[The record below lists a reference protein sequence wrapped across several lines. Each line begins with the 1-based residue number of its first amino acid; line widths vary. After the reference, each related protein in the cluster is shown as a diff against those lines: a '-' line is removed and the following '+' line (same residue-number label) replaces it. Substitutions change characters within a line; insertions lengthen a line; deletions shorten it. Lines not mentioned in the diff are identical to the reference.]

1 LGARAKNNNWPPYPT
16 SNSFAGILVKV
27 RSVRRWAVVAVGLAL
42 LCGLPVIASAL
53 PVSVPALTASQLRG
67 RILASADESYAGYA
81 ESNAT
86 FGLPPVAGLT
96 GLTSLLNGVTKMRV
110 WQATPARWRVDV
122 LSDAGE
128 RDMYQLSGCRSYIWD
143 SGSQLLTEVRGR
155 QTFRLPRPAD
165 LVPPALALRLLSEA
179 GRQARFGVIAP
190 VRVAGRSAAGLRM
203 TPADTA
209 STVGHV
215 DIWADP
221 SSGLPL
227 LVEIFSRGTV
237 RPALKS
243 QFFQVSPWRQDPRV
257 LTPVRSAGTGFT
269 VTRAGNLAGALSD
282 LGLVALPAQLAGR
295 NRLPVQPGFE
305 TIGTYGGGLT
315 TFVVVGVRGSAGR
328 HLVPDAVSAGG
339 TPLAIAGGA
348 GVVIGAPLINAVIVR
363 PPGFFVTFLL
373 AGTVSAQLLEQAA
386 AELTQ
391 QVTLS

>member
-1 LGARAKNNNWPPYPT
+1 M
-16 SNSFAGILVKV
+16 KV

-53 PVSVPALTASQLRG
+53 PVSVPPLTAGQLRA
-67 RILASADESYAGYA
+67 RILASADEPYAGYA

-128 RDMYQLSGCRSYIWD
+128 RDTYQLSGCRSYIWD
-143 SGSQLLTEVRGR
+143 SGDQLLTEVRGR

-165 LVPPALALRLLSEA
+165 LVPPALALRLLSQG

-190 VRVAGRSAAGLRM
+190 LRVAGQDAAGLRM
-203 TPADTA
+203 TPTDPA
-209 STVGHV
+209 STVRQV

-221 SSGLPL
+221 STGLPL
-227 LVEIFSRGTV
+227 MVEIFSRGSA
-237 RPALKS
+237 RPALES
-243 QFFQVSPWRQDPRV
+243 QFFQVSSWRPDSRV
-257 LTPVRSAGTGFT
+257 LTPVRTPGTGFT
-269 VTRAGNLAGALSD
+269 VTRAGSLAGALSD
-282 LGLVALPAQLAGR
+282 LGLVALPAELAGR
-295 NRLPVQPGFE
+295 DRLPVQPGFE
-305 TIGTYGGGLT
+305 SIGTYGGGLT
-315 TFVVVGVRGSAGR
+315 TFVVVGVRGSAAR
-328 HLVPDAVSAGG
+328 SLVPDAVSAGG
-339 TPLAIAGGA
+339 TPLAIAGGS
-348 GVVIGAPLINAVIVR
+348 GVAIGAPLVNAVIVR

-373 AGTVSAQLLEQAA
+373 AGTVSTQVLEQAA
-386 AELTQ
+386 TTLTE